1 MVHPE
6 RFERP
11 TLWFVAKCSIQL
23 SYGCVLTN
31 GNSLRIPEFGG
42 SRNLNWERTRTG
54 LGLGGDERKST
65 DGLYE

>member
-1 MVHPE
+1 
-6 RFERP
+6 
-11 TLWFVAKCSIQL
+11 
-23 SYGCVLTN
+23 VLTN